1 MKNILLSVI
10 KVTKALGKMCFEHL
24 HSFKK
29 YSKNKIWYFD
39 STRKYFNKSLNFNF
53 FDAIIIHWNILITS
67 EYFLAK
73 KVSDSISDFLGLKI
87 LFIQDEYRDV
97 QNINKKISS
106 LKIDLV
112 FSSLNKPSQK
122 IIYKELIKRNVK
134 IFSTLTGYL
143 PDKNISNF
151 NILPISKRKTEI
163 FYRGRDVPYYW
174 ELLEEKKDNW

>member
-1 MKNILLSVI
+1 MKKILIICDQSNKSI
-10 KVTKALGKMCFEHL
+10 GEMCFEHL
-24 HSFKK
+24 HAFKK

-87 LFIQDEYRDV
+87 LFIQDEYRDI

-122 IIYKELIKRNVK
+122 IIYKESIKRNVK
-134 IFSTLTGYL
+134 IFF
-143 PDKNISNF
+143 DSN
-151 NILPISKRKTEI
+151 RI
-163 FYRGRDVPYYW
+163 FTR
-174 ELLEEKKDNW
+174 